1 MGALRYLFLERFQRY
16 LSQTLKTKLFRL
28 LPLIQVAALKQKPTK
43 IVTFVYWSQSFDQIG
58 NLFLEF
64 GGQALPKP
72 DEHGWL
78 NVYHLSYAYF
88 GTVGMC
94 ITVLTAVFL
103 ALIINKVTFEEKGTF
118 MTNFRH
124 KMGNFSRVWHQWGRR
139 GGHDFRES

>member
-1 MGALRYLFLERFQRY
+1 M
-16 LSQTLKTKLFRL
+16 
-28 LPLIQVAALKQKPTK
+28 AALKQKPTK

-103 ALIINKVTFEEKGTF
+103 ALIINKVTFEERAFLLSSLGT
-118 MTNFRH
+118 
-124 KMGNFSRVWHQWGRR
+124 KWGVFQECGTSGDDVEDTTSEKANRKR
-139 GGHDFRES
+139 SAV